1 MRGKVYESHKKDR
14 MFGEIPENKGKER
27 KEKKRRQICTLYA
40 SCMHDN
46 KTAEREKKT

>member
-27 KEKKRRQICTLYA
+27 KEKKTDMYVIRVMYA
-40 SCMHDN
+40 
-46 KTAEREKKT
+46 R